1 MPGMTSMLH
10 KESFFQLVGPELQ
23 ELEQVVLREL
33 ENYDPTLVAASMH
46 LMKAGGKRLRP
57 VMVLLAGRASGHG
70 EVGEPHHHLAMA
82 VEILHTAT
90 LIHDDIIDGSALR
103 RGLPTVNQQW
113 GLRTSVLTG
122 DFLLARSCYYI
133 SLIEKVRLN
142 TIFSQ
147 MVMDMCNGEMS
158 QLERRYRVSISYE
171 QYLEQVRCKTALLMA
186 VGCQGAAII
195 SGAGRAEEDAL
206 YAYGHELG
214 IAFQIM
220 DDMLD
225 FTVSTDEMGKSACND
240 LIQGQITLPTWYALH
255 DSPDA
260 DELRSL
266 IEKRFEGEGDLV
278 RGLEIVRA
286 SHGLERSE
294 ADARRHADQALAA
307 LEILPASP
315 ARQALADLAE
325 FAIQRRH

>member
-1 MPGMTSMLH
+1 MTSLLQQ
-10 KESFFQLVGPELQ
+10 SFFKLVSPELA

-33 ENYDPTLVAASMH
+33 EQYEPTLVEASMH

-57 VMVLLAGRASGHG
+57 VMVLLAGRASGAEAAG
-70 EVGEPHHHLAMA
+70 LAHHYLAMA

-90 LIHDDIIDGSALR
+90 LIHDDIIDGSSLR
-103 RGLPTVNQQW
+103 RGRPTVNHKW

-147 MVMDMCNGEMS
+147 MVMDMCNGEIS
-158 QLERRYRVSISYE
+158 QLENRFQANISYE
-171 QYLEQVRCKTALLMA
+171 QYLVQVKCKTALLMA

-195 SGAGRAEEDAL
+195 TGADAAQEQAL
-206 YAYGHELG
+206 YRYGHDLG

-225 FTVSTDEMGKSACND
+225 FTVSEGEMGKSARSD
-240 LIQGQITLPTWYALH
+240 LAGGQITLPTWHALRE
-255 DSPDA
+255 SPHA
-260 DELRSL
+260 DELKQL
-266 IEKRFEGEGDLV
+266 IESRFEGEGELE
-278 RGLEIVRA
+278 RGLAIV
-286 SHGLERSE
+286 LESPALAHCE
-294 ADARRHADQALAA
+294 QEARRYADSALAA
-307 LEILPASP
+307 LQALPESP
-315 ARQALADLAE
+315 ARAALAELAE
-325 FAIQRRH
+325 FAIERRH